1 MSLSRGL
8 TAGSGSACIFLSG
21 GANASDTEMR
31 IFIRMPKRNTSPNE
45 NGSFPLTMIESN
57 AQKNIVMKPTTKY
70 SAVFVMRFIAIRA
83 DFSVSVIVSKP
94 SFFICTS
101 QVASNVSVLPLFG
114 ANETS
119 ASFMSC
125 SCSVRD
131 ADTATR
137 LPSCLRSCSI

>member
-1 MSLSRGL
+1 MWDSKEDQD
-8 TAGSGSACIFLSG
+8 ACFFQAVAVAKQILEHQIDA
-21 GANASDTEMR
+21 ANAV
-31 IFIRMPKRNTSPNE
+31 N
-45 NGSFPLTMIESN
+45 
-57 AQKNIVMKPTTKY
+57 
-70 SAVFVMRFIAIRA
+70 RA
-83 DFSVSVIVSKP
+83 DEKVQQAYRNSRDGIV
-94 SFFICTS
+94 
-101 QVASNVSVLPLFG
+101 VLPLFG